1 MGSVIVAARA
11 YCRPREAGSVDVS
24 FVIHRPAGG
33 GCTALR
39 VPKPQSG
46 GHPGR
51 WHGLH
56 GLADPMVQAC
66 GPRLLMLDDDPNV
79 REVVSALLTAIGYD
93 CQTAAG
99 GQAGLLRLEEGG
111 WDLVLTDLTM
121 SEVTGWDVV
130 EAVRRRA
137 PETRVVIITGLG

>member
-1 MGSVIVAARA
+1 
-11 YCRPREAGSVDVS
+11 
-24 FVIHRPAGG
+24 
-33 GCTALR
+33 
-39 VPKPQSG
+39 
-46 GHPGR
+46 
-51 WHGLH
+51 
-56 GLADPMVQAC
+56 MVHVY

-93 CQTAAG
+93 CQTAASG
-99 GQAGLLRLEEGG
+99 RAGLLRLDEGG

-137 PETRVVIITGLG
+137 PATRVVLITGLGGPDVVRRASELGVRVITKPFDLQTLKAALVEALYA